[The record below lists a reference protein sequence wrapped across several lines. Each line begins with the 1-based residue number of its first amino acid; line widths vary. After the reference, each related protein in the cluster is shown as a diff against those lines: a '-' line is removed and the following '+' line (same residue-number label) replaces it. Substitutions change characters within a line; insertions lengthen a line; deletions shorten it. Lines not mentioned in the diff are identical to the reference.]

1 MIDTSQTPA
10 SLGLAAQDPTV
21 DGDLPEL
28 GSGGA
33 PPWRCELQ
41 LQNPN
46 RYPESGAR
54 RLRPWLAPLLDALAP
69 GAQSFVARFV
79 SDREMRRLNREYRGK
94 DDTTDVLSFEGDYRP
109 AEEALAAPAS
119 TSTGPSMPRLDHLG
133 DVVISLPTA
142 RRQAAEAGHSVEREV
157 QELLLHGVLH
167 CLGHDHETDDG
178 TMERLERR
186 LRRRFID
193 HV

>member
-1 MIDTSQTPA
+1 MTDGAREQSGT
-10 SLGLAAQDPTV
+10 AAP
-21 DGDLPEL
+21 
-28 GSGGA
+28 
-33 PPWRCELQ
+33 CEVQ

-46 RYPESGAR
+46 RYPEVGAR
-54 RLRPWLAPLLDALAP
+54 RLRPWLTPVIAALAP
-69 GAQSFVARFV
+69 GARSFVARFV
-79 SDREMRRLNREYRGK
+79 SDREMRQLNRHYRNK
-94 DDTTDVLSFEGDYRP
+94 DSTTDVLSFEGDYQPSAPGSPQSAP
-109 AEEALAAPAS
+109 AEPA
-119 TSTGPSMPRLDHLG
+119 PRLDHLG
-133 DVVISLPTA
+133 DVVIAVPTA
-142 RRQAAEAGHSVEREV
+142 RRQALEAGHGIEREI